1 MSLDKVFS
9 PRGVAVIGASDN
21 AKKFGG
27 LTLENLI
34 KGGYA
39 GNLIPINAA
48 RPSVMGLKAYAC
60 VSDAP
65 GPLDVAVL
73 AIPKKAIP
81 EAIRDCAATKIQYL
95 VMMTGGYSETGAAG
109 REEEKNIVA
118 MARGLGMRVLGPNLL
133 GLASSPSKV
142 LMNAS
147 LAMREVPARLGR
159 ISLVSQSGAAMGVL
173 YNRGAREGIAFR
185 HLIAL
190 GNQADIE
197 VSDVLEYYAQDDGTK
212 VVICSIEGL
221 KDPERFLAAARLCYA
236 AGKPM
241 LLTKS
246 GRTAAGAVVAST
258 HTGSL
263 ASAYAAFAARCE
275 AAGIVLVESEL
286 AMARLAF
293 MYDKFGD
300 APYGRGIALL
310 SPSGGALVQTTDV
323 ATETGV
329 RLSTFSAETVRRL
342 EEQYTPG
349 LTANPLDFANLRDNS
364 FVDVGDGGAKI
375 VTDDPDVAG
384 IVGVLGTAHN
394 LDEMVTAMAKAV
406 EGKKPVVFAVLPGSN
421 GDKAR
426 VASAELGCLAVDSIE
441 DSVEVFRR
449 WMQPRP
455 DVGALPARPT
465 DIKQADLLR
474 LPKGA
479 MLGEFE
485 AKALLSGYGVRT
497 SKEKKVSTVEDAIA
511 AAKEIGYPVVL
522 KGYGVTLIHKSDQ
535 GAVKL
540 NLKDSASVQ
549 AAWSEIAGSVGAGLE
564 GCVVAEMVRGEA
576 ELIVG
581 ALHDSQFG
589 PMVMFGAGGILA
601 ELLDDVVVMAAPAAP
616 AKIRAKLETLKI
628 AKILKGVR
636 GKPACDIDATVDAIY
651 RVSLF
656 AADTAPK
663 MAELD
668 INPLIVRAAGKGAVA
683 VDARIRTTD

>member
-9 PRGVAVIGASDN
+9 PRGIAVVGASDN

-34 KGGYA
+34 KGGYQ
-39 GNLIPINAA
+39 GNLAPINAA
-48 RPSVMGLKAYAC
+48 RPSVMGLKSYAK
-60 VSDAP
+60 VSAAP
-65 GPLDVAVL
+65 GPIDVAVL
-73 AIPKKAIP
+73 AIPKRAIP
-81 EAIRDCAATKIQYL
+81 DAIRDCAAAKVQYL
-95 VMMTGGYSETGAAG
+95 VMMTGGYSETGEAG
-109 REEEKNIVA
+109 RADEKEMIA
-118 MARGLGMRVLGPNLL
+118 LARSLGMRVLGPNLL

-147 LAMREVPARLGR
+147 LAMREVPARLGN

-173 YNRGAREGIAFR
+173 YNRGAREGVAFR

-197 VSDVLEYYAQDDGTK
+197 IADVLEYYASDTGTK
-212 VVICSIEGL
+212 VVMCSVEGL
-221 KDPERFLAAARLCYA
+221 RDPERFLAAAKLCHA
-236 AGKPM
+236 AGKP
-241 LLTKS
+241 LLLVKS
-246 GRTAAGAVVAST
+246 GRTSAGAVVAAT

-263 ASAYAAFAARCE
+263 ASAYSAFAARCE
-275 AAGIVLVESEL
+275 TAGIVLVESEL
-286 AMARLAF
+286 AMVRLAF
-293 MYDKFGD
+293 LYDKFGE
-300 APYGRGIALL
+300 APQGCGIALL

-329 RLSTFSAETVRRL
+329 RLSKFSAETVKRL

-375 VTDDPDVAG
+375 VSEDSDVGG
-384 IVGVLGTAHN
+384 IIGVLGTAHN
-394 LDEMVTAMAKAV
+394 LDEMVTAMTKAV
-406 EGKKPVVFAVLPGSN
+406 DGRKPIVFAVLPGSN

-426 VASAELGCLAVDSIE
+426 VAAAELGALAVDSIE

-449 WMQPRP
+449 WYQ
-455 DVGALPARPT
+455 ARPT
-465 DIKQADLLR
+465 VKAPAERPKNIARVDTAK

-485 AKALLSGYGVRT
+485 AKALLGGYGVG
-497 SKEKKVSTVEDAIA
+497 VSREAKA
-511 AAKEIGYPVVL
+511 ANADQAVQEADKIGYPVVL
-522 KGYGVTLIHKSDQ
+522 KGFGATLIHKSDQ

-540 NLKDSASVQ
+540 HLADAGAVR
-549 AAWSEIAGSVGAGLE
+549 AAWADIAKSVGAGLE

-581 ALHDSQFG
+581 ALHDPQFG

-601 ELLDDVVVMAAPAAP
+601 ELIEDVVVLAAPADP
-616 AKIRAKLETLKI
+616 ATIRAKLETLKVT
-628 AKILKGVR
+628 KILKGIR
-636 GKPACDIDATVDAIY
+636 GKPACDIDAAVDAIY

-656 AADTAPK
+656 AADGAPAV
-663 MAELD
+663 AELD
-668 INPLIVRAAGKGAVA
+668 INPLIVRKKGAGAVA
-683 VDARIRTTD
+683 VDARIRIAD

>member
-9 PRGVAVIGASDN
+9 PKGIAVIGASDN

-34 KGGYA
+34 KGGYS
-39 GNLIPINAA
+39 GNLVPINAA
-48 RPSVMGLKAYAC
+48 RSAVMGLKAYAR

-73 AIPKKAIP
+73 TIPKKAIP
-81 EAIRDCAATKIQYL
+81 EAIRDCAAAKIQYL

-109 REEEKNIVA
+109 REEEKDMIA

-147 LAMREVPARLGR
+147 LAMREVPARLGC

-173 YNRGAREGIAFR
+173 YNRGAREGVAFR

-221 KDPERFLAAARLCYA
+221 KDPERFLAAARLCHA

-263 ASAYAAFAARCE
+263 ASAYSAFAARCE

-293 MYDKFGD
+293 MHDKFGE
-300 APYGRGIALL
+300 APKGRGIALL

-329 RLSTFSAETVRRL
+329 RLSKFSDATVRRL

-375 VTDDPDVAG
+375 VSEDTDVAG
-384 IVGVLGTAHN
+384 IIGVLGTAHN

-406 EGKKPVVFAVLPGSN
+406 DGKKPVVFAVLPGSN

-426 VASAELGCLAVDSIE
+426 IASAELGCLAVDSIE
-441 DSVEVFRR
+441 DSVEIFRR
-449 WMQPRP
+449 WMRPRP
-455 DVGALPARPT
+455 EVGAVPARPK
-465 DIKQADLLR
+465 DIKPVDPLR
-474 LPKGA
+474 LPKA
-479 MLGEFE
+479 TMLGEFE

-497 SKEKKVSTVEDAIA
+497 SKEKKAATVEDAIA
-511 AAKEIGYPVVL
+511 AANEIGYPVVL
-522 KGYGVTLIHKSDQ
+522 KGYGATLIHKSDQ

-540 NLKDSASVQ
+540 NLADAASVQ
-549 AAWSEIAGSVGAGLE
+549 AAWSEIARSVGKGLE

-581 ALHDSQFG
+581 AFHDAQFG

-601 ELLDDVVVMAAPAAP
+601 ELLDDVVVLAAPAAP
-616 AKIRAKLETLKI
+616 ATIRAKLETLKI

-636 GKPACDIDATVDAIY
+636 GKPACDIDAAVDAIY

-656 AADTAPK
+656 AADSAPK

-683 VDARIRTTD
+683 VDARIRTSD